1 MAKSCSIIP
10 KVTDKNG
17 NKVDSR
23 LFKDLLSYTN
33 NNRVEAT
40 KLYLITKNDKFIHD
54 WGPKLTFDDNNEPSL
69 YSIINKT
76 DLLEESKFLDKL
88 NRDIGFYKKGTNR
101 PAYYIN
107 NDKNYQDL
115 LKRVISFNQN
125 SEFRDKYVARII
137 RMADSESHRMFLGVK
152 VEKRN
157 RMNSIDADKM
167 EYNYNLNNR
176 LRDILASNGVSIGSL
191 TELERRLGINGVAD
205 FNVAKTAASGLVEMI
220 RLAEGIRGE
229 RALPEEFAH
238 WVIEAMGDN
247 PLINRLLNYIN
258 NNNLTTEV
266 LGDSYN
272 SYNELYNGDN
282 YKLVKEAAGKLLAKH
297 LLDNEPIVN
306 KPYKNLLERVIEA
319 VKNFLRT
326 LNIGQIEKAMNEA
339 NKNFDKLAKDILEGR
354 MDDIININNITSSNL
369 FYQTNE
375 RVDRDKKLLRK
386 IIDNELKRYKIYRK
400 RNPNSSFDFSQRVFI
415 DELEESLQNN
425 LEIEGIY
432 SFIENANSELE
443 KVSKRLKFLES
454 PELSIKEKAETL
466 RNIKNYLY
474 SYKGTLEDIKG
485 ALLEEEKYEDN
496 RYGERVKIV
505 LDNTLL
511 LLGDLY
517 IEYNKVSIPLFIDFI
532 KPFVGD
538 GIVVPE
544 GKFKGKVLKAEDFI
558 KTAEKDISFFDMW
571 LDSMAD
577 SSESS
582 LNIIDMIVKRSK
594 ENARLRTIELMKKIQ
609 AAALKLEKAGIKN
622 TEWMY
627 ERDNKGNIT
636 GNYISEINQALFKE
650 NMSKLYKSLNEK
662 YGRNPVGEAAE
673 KYNNEKRAWFD
684 SNMEIID
691 GVKRPKMSIYENPK
705 FKALNNAQ
713 KEYYNEFMRIKEEL
727 DSYLPTNYTSL
738 LNTIKIRKDL
748 LERVKASDSIKSG
761 VTQIWESIKDIFI
774 RRADD
779 TEFRDRA
786 TIKDFEGNEVQNLPI
801 YYTKLREGEHLN
813 DISTDAT
820 STLIAYASMAMDFNE
835 MSKII
840 DILEI
845 GRDIIRDRDV
855 TVTQGERQLKERI
868 NLFGV
873 KIENPLT
880 KQGRESR
887 ISKRLDY
894 FFDMQVYGR
903 YMEDEGTFGNTKID
917 KGKAANFLNMITSLT
932 TMAGNILA
940 SLSNVFTGDIMMKIE
955 ASAREFFNFSN
966 MFKADRIYGS
976 NLPEFLAEIGN
987 RVKTSK
993 LALWCELFNVVQE
1006 YEKDI
1011 REINFDRKTWFSRM
1025 FGMSTLFF
1033 MSNAGEHWMQ
1043 TRTSLALADAY
1054 KMKAPNGKIVNLW
1067 DAMEVVPID
1076 KNNKRLGARL
1086 QVKSGYTKEDG
1097 SEFTKEDIIAFSRKS
1112 AAINQRMHGI
1122 YNKADRNAMQKM
1134 ALGRMAI
1141 MYRKWLKPSL
1151 NRRFKSL
1158 NYNRDLD
1165 AWTEGYYLTTG
1176 RFLLQLANDIR
1187 KTQFDIVSEW
1197 NNLSKREKANI
1208 RRAIT
1213 EVAHFAAI
1221 SLILGLIDWDDDD
1234 DSPWIKRMAEYQLR
1248 RLKTEIGILVPGK
1261 PMLDEGL
1268 KIIKSPAAG
1277 IQTLQST
1284 LDLIGLINPMNYETF
1299 AGEDAIIQSGQY
1311 KGRTKAHRLLMR
1323 SPLIPMRNTIIRGVN
1338 PELVVPYFKQ

>member
-76 DLLEESKFLDKL
+76 DLLEESKLLDKL

-115 LKRVISFNQN
+115 LKRVILFNQN

-157 RMNSIDADKM
+157 RMNSIDADKV

-176 LRDILASNGVSIGSL
+176 LKDILASNGVSIGSL

-258 NNNLTTEV
+258 NNNLATEV

-272 SYNELYNGDN
+272 SYNKLYNGDN

-326 LNIGQIEKAMNEA
+326 LNVGQIEKAMNEA
-339 NKNFDKLAKDILEGR
+339 NKNFGKLAKDILEGR
-354 MDDIININNITSSNL
+354 MDDIINISNITSSNL

-415 DELEESLQNN
+415 DELEESLQDN

-432 SFIENANSELE
+432 NFLENTNSELE
-443 KVSKRLKFLES
+443 KVSRRLKSLES
-454 PELSIKEKAETL
+454 SELSIKEKAGTL
-466 RNIKNYLY
+466 RNVRNYLY
-474 SYKGTLEDIKG
+474 SYKGVLEDIRE
-485 ALLEEEKYEDN
+485 ALLEEERYEDN
-496 RYGERVKIV
+496 RYGERVKVV
-505 LDNTLL
+505 LDNTLI
-511 LLGDLY
+511 LLGNLY
-517 IEYNKVSIPLFIDFI
+517 IEYNKTSIPLFIDFI
-532 KPFVGD
+532 RPFVGD
-538 GIVVPE
+538 GIVIPE
-544 GKFKGKVLKAEDFI
+544 GKFRGEVMKAEDFI

-594 ENARLRTIELMKKIQ
+594 ENARLRTIELMKEVQ
-609 AAALKLEKAGIKN
+609 AAALKLEKAGVKN
-622 TEWMY
+622 TDWMY
-627 ERDNKGNIT
+627 ERDSNGNLT
-636 GNYISEINQALFKE
+636 DNYISEINQSLFKE
-650 NMSKLYKSLNEK
+650 NMGKMYKSLNGK

-684 SNMEIID
+684 SNMEVVD

-705 FKALNNAQ
+705 FRALNNAQ
-713 KEYYNEFMRIKEEL
+713 KEYYNEFMKIKEEL
-727 DSYLPTNYTSL
+727 DSYLPANYTSL

-748 LERVKASDSIKSG
+748 LERVKASDNVKSG
-761 VTQIWESIKDIFI
+761 VTQVWESIKDAFI

-779 TEFRDRA
+779 TEFRDKA

-801 YYTKLREGEHLN
+801 YYTKLREGESSN

-820 STLIAYASMAMDFNE
+820 STLIAYASMAIDFNE

-855 TVTQGERQLKERI
+855 MTTQGGRQLKERF
-868 NLFGV
+868 NLFGTKV
-873 KIENPLT
+873 ETPLT
-880 KQGRESR
+880 KKGRESR

-917 KGKAANFLNMITSLT
+917 KGKAANLLNKITSLT
-932 TMAGNILA
+932 TMAGNVLA

-966 MFKADRIYGS
+966 MFKADRIYGR

-993 LALWCELFNVVQE
+993 LALWCELFNVTQE
-1006 YEKDI
+1006 YEKDV
-1011 REINFDRKTWFSRM
+1011 REVNFDRKTWFSRM

-1076 KNNKRLGARL
+1076 KNNKRLGAKL
-1086 QVKSGYTKEDG
+1086 QVKKGYTKEDG

-1112 AAINQRMHGI
+1112 AAINQRMHGV

-1176 RFLLQLANDIR
+1176 KFLLQLANDLR
-1187 KTQFDIVSEW
+1187 KAQFDIVSEW
-1197 NNLSKREKANI
+1197 DNLSKREKANI

-1221 SLILGLIDWDDDD
+1221 SVVLGLIDWDDDD

-1248 RLKTEIGILVPGK
+1248 RLKTEIGVLIPGK
-1261 PMLDEGL
+1261 PMIDEGV
-1268 KIIKSPAAG
+1268 KIAKSPFAA
-1277 IQTLQST
+1277 IQTMQST
-1284 LDLIGLINPMNYETF
+1284 FDLVGLLNPMNYETF
-1299 AGEDAIIQSGQY
+1299 AGEEAIIQSGQY

-1323 SPLIPMRNTIIRGVN
+1323 SPLVPMRNTIIRGVN